1 MSAQVRGPFANQIAN
16 RNFLAPVGFK
26 FALSKY
32 PKVAFFSN
40 TARIPDISLGT
51 AVESTYLKDIDIPGE
66 KLTYGELNIRFLVD
80 EDLKNYMAV
89 HNWLTGLGF
98 PQTAQ
103 EYKDLTT
110 DSKGDRD
117 LDLAFS
123 DGSLHILNSN
133 YRNVAVVK
141 FEGMFP
147 TSLSSLE
154 FEATDNDINYFTAEV
169 NFKYTVYNILAPNGR
184 TPL

>member
-1 MSAQVRGPFANQIAN
+1 MTTVRGPFANQISN

-32 PKVAFFSN
+32 PKVSFFSN

-66 KLTYGELNIRFLVD
+66 KLSYGELNVRFLVD

-98 PQTAQ
+98 PDSAQ
-103 EYKDLTT
+103 QFINQTT
-110 DSKGDRD
+110 DEDGQRD
-117 LDLAFS
+117 LREQYS
-123 DGSLHILNSN
+123 DGALHILNSN
-133 YRNVAVVK
+133 FKDVAIVK
-141 FEGMFP
+141 FKDLFP
-147 TSLSSLE
+147 IYLTSLE
-154 FEATDNDINYFTAEV
+154 FDATESDISYFTADV
-169 NFKYTVYNILAPNGR
+169 TFKYTIYDIVDPTG

>member
-1 MSAQVRGPFANQIAN
+1 MTTVRGPFANQISN

-32 PKVAFFSN
+32 PKVSFFSN

-66 KLTYGELNIRFLVD
+66 KLSYGELNVRFLVD

-98 PQTAQ
+98 PDSAQ
-103 EYKDLTT
+103 QFINQTT
-110 DSKGDRD
+110 DEDGQRD
-117 LDLAFS
+117 LREQYS
-123 DGSLHILNSN
+123 DGALHILNSN
-133 YRNVAVVK
+133 FKDVAIVK
-141 FEGMFP
+141 FKDLFP
-147 TSLSSLE
+147 IYLTSLE
-154 FEATDNDINYFTAEV
+154 FDATESDINYFTADV
-169 NFKYTVYNILAPNGR
+169 TFKYTIYDIVDPKGKKL
-184 TPL
+184 

>member
-51 AVESTYLKDIDIPGE
+51 AVEATYLKDIDIPGE
-66 KLTYGELNIRFLVD
+66 KLTYGELIIRFLVD

-98 PQTAQ
+98 PDSAQ
-103 EYKDLTT
+103 QFIDLTK
-110 DSKGDRD
+110 DQDGQRD
-117 LDLAFS
+117 LKEQYS
-123 DGSLHILNSN
+123 DGALHILNSN
-133 YRNVAVVK
+133 FKDVAIVK
-141 FEGMFP
+141 FKDLFP
-147 TSLSSLE
+147 IYLTSLE
-154 FEATDNDINYFTAEV
+154 FDATESDVNYFTADIT
-169 NFKYTVYNILAPNGR
+169 FKYTIYDILSPTGK
-184 TPL
+184 PL